1 MMSAVLRGTLEG
13 DGLRI
18 GIIAA
23 EFNREI
29 VESLV
34 DGALTTLTEHGV
46 APSDITVV
54 WVPGALELPLAA
66 STLAGTGT
74 VDGIIGLGC
83 VIEGETTHF
92 EHVGRE
98 SIAGLTGVSLETGLP
113 VATGVLTV
121 ATAAQARVRAGLE
134 PDTGGVKGEEDR
146 HRGRE
151 AARACLEMINLL
163 RAMRESV

>member
-1 MMSAVLRGTLEG
+1 MSHQLYRGKLDG

-23 EFNREI
+23 DFNREI
-29 VESLV
+29 VESLL
-34 DGALTTLTEHGV
+34 DGALTILTDHGV
-46 APSDITVV
+46 ARSDVTVV
-54 WVPGALELPLAA
+54 RVPGALELPLAA
-66 STLAGTGT
+66 SILAGSGT

-92 EHVGRE
+92 EHVSRE
-98 SIAGLTGVSLETGLP
+98 SIGGLTRVSLDSGIP

-121 ATAAQARVRAGLE
+121 GTEAQALVRAGLA
-134 PDTGGVKGEEDR
+134 PDAGGAKGEEDR

-151 AARACLEMINLL
+151 AARACLEMVNLL
-163 RAMRESV
+163 RSMKETG